1 MTDTGMPDN
10 VIVMRRRDRL
20 SVNECGLRSIMRIT
34 TLNTEENR
42 RPTKDR
48 STVTVSKYS
57 LITLPTRR

>member
-42 RPTKDR
+42 RPTKD
-48 STVTVSKYS
+48 ST
-57 LITLPTRR
+57 